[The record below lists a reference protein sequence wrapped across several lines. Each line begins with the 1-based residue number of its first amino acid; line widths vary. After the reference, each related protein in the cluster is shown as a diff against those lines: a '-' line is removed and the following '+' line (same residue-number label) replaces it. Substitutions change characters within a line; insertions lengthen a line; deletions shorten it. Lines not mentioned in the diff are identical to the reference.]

1 MFYDGVPDSVDISAQ
16 HSRKLLHKAHPGM
29 LRLMKPVIE
38 LIRIFAAQNA
48 SEAHRELAQDDEAGR
63 GALQND
69 DLGVLG
75 GR

>member
-1 MFYDGVPDSVDISAQ
+1 
-16 HSRKLLHKAHPGM
+16 M
-29 LRLMKPVIE
+29 LRVMKPVIE

-48 SEAHRELAQDDEAGR
+48 SKAHRELAQDDEAWR

-69 DLGVLG
+69 DLSVLG

>member
-1 MFYDGVPDSVDISAQ
+1 MFYDGVSDGVVISAQ
-16 HSRKLLHKAHPGM
+16 RSRKLLHQGHPGM
-29 LRLMKPVIE
+29 LRIMKPVIE
-38 LIRIFAAQNA
+38 LTRIFAAQNA

-63 GALQND
+63 GPLQDD